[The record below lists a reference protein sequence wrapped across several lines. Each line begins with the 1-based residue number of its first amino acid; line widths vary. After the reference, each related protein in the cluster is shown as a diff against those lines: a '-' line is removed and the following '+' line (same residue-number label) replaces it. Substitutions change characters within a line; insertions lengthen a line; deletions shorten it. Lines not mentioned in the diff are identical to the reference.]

1 MTKTANKNPV
11 VGMNLSTRRTL
22 ALTAT
27 AILSFVIAYLTL
39 SPSPPHVG
47 LEELLSD
54 KAYHVIA
61 FAALIFPSALLYA
74 RSLIWV
80 IPAALMFGGA
90 IELIQPYV
98 GREAEVADFLADA
111 VGLSVGIVSGL
122 ILRMLLTK
130 LLPAPAAPR
139 N

>member
-1 MTKTANKNPV
+1 MKQT
-11 VGMNLSTRRTL
+11 TRHAF

-27 AILSFVIAYLTL
+27 AVFGAVIAFLTL
-39 SPSPPHVG
+39 TPSPPEVG
-47 LEELLSD
+47 AEELLSD

-61 FAALIFPSALLYA
+61 FAALVFPCALLYA

-80 IPAALMFGGA
+80 VPAALLFGGA

-111 VGLSVGIVSGL
+111 VGLSFGLVSGL
-122 ILRMLLTK
+122 ILRRRMLK
-130 LLPAPAAPR
+130 PLLRHSASSE
-139 N
+139 

>member
-1 MTKTANKNPV
+1 M
-11 VGMNLSTRRTL
+11 STRRAL

-39 SPSPPHVG
+39 SPSPPQVG
-47 LEELLSD
+47 VEELLSD

-61 FAALIFPSALLYA
+61 FAALVFPSALLYA
-74 RSLIWV
+74 RSLIWMV
-80 IPAALMFGGA
+80 PAALLFGGA

-122 ILRMLLTK
+122 ILRTALTK
-130 LLPAPAAPR
+130 PAQAHAAPSD
-139 N
+139 